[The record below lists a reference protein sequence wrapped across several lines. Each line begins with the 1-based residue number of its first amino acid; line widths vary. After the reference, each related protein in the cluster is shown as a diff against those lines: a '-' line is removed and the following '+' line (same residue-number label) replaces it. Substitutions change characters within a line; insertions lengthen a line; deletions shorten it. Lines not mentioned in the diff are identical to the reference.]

1 MFCWMSWFGNKSKG
15 VFSLLFCIYVSII
28 AKDISHLR
36 QPLQENVPLFYCNK
50 LKVKFGFFPVFIHLT
65 SLSRYH
71 LNQTLFFVLLPFCQF
86 TSCHFRTC
94 PSLPALVSHVFLPLQ
109 IFWPPHPP
117 AHLLPVPPLA
127 PHFMPLQPLFPAC
140 SIQVFLLS
148 CVIFDCL
155 LIDNHCCIRHSNLSF
170 YFKSSGCKLCIWV
183 HTLFTWAITTHM
195 YTLKEL

>member
-1 MFCWMSWFGNKSKG
+1 MKKVQEINSVTIINCTDKLQTDINWKTMRVVMFCWMSWFGNKSKG

-36 QPLQENVPLFYCNK
+36 QPQENVPLFYCNK

-148 CVIFDCL
+148 CVIFF
-155 LIDNHCCIRHSNLSF
+155 IT
-170 YFKSSGCKLCIWV
+170 YWQSSLYS
-183 HTLFTWAITTHM
+183 TQ
-195 YTLKEL
+195 